1 MTVIAIAGAG
11 TDIGKTYVA
20 AGLIR
25 ALRRR
30 GHAVEALKPVVS
42 GIEDDQPQGSD
53 PARLIAALGAPLTPE
68 SLARMSPFRYRAP
81 LSPPLAAWLEGR
93 VLRFE
98 AVLACCRERAAGT
111 SGLLLIEMAGGVMSP
126 LDDSRTGLDL
136 LEALGAPV
144 LLVSGAYLGAI
155 SHGLTALETLRG
167 RGLSVAAM
175 VVSESPGD
183 NPPFEET
190 VSAFRGFGGGVPVV
204 AAPRRPEQDWD
215 ADDLARLL
223 TPAG

>member
-1 MTVIAIAGAG
+1 
-11 TDIGKTYVA
+11 
-20 AGLIR
+20 
-25 ALRRR
+25 
-30 GHAVEALKPVVS
+30 
-42 GIEDDQPQGSD
+42 
-53 PARLIAALGAPLTPE
+53 
-68 SLARMSPFRYRAP
+68 
-81 LSPPLAAWLEGR
+81 
-93 VLRFE
+93 
-98 AVLACCRERAAGT
+98 
-111 SGLLLIEMAGGVMSP
+111 VMSP